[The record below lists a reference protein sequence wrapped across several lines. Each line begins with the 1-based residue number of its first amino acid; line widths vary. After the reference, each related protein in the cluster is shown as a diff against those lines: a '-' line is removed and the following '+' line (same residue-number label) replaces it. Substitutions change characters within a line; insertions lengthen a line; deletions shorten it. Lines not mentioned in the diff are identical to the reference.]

1 MYSMK
6 KYLLIITL
14 SLTFSMSFSLLAQ
27 DSRKEKGIIV
37 EESTL
42 PELNVVNNILYVRNA
57 PIGKNVEI
65 FTIIGSKEREIEM
78 KSTEVTHQLNLP
90 KGIYIFKLDGVVRK
104 FVIK

>member
-1 MYSMK
+1 MK
-6 KYLLIITL
+6 KNLLLVTL
-14 SLTFSMSFSLLAQ
+14 SLAFLMSFPLAAQ
-27 DSRKEKGIIV
+27 DSRKDKGIIV

-42 PELNVVNNILYVRNA
+42 PELNVVNNILYVKNA

-78 KSTEVTHQLNLP
+78 KATVVTHELNLP